1 MKAFSIEQERAIDFV
16 AISDTIPKLRNNQ
29 VHNHFAAPKTLIK
42 LWDGLKKKLRDPNK
56 RENEFQALC
65 RIEVNVDFWTDLI
78 TKGDF
83 KQRMG
88 VYNSHAKEMESF
100 KSQEDRFRQIS
111 SSYFNALTLPKAQ

>member
-1 MKAFSIEQERAIDFV
+1 MDHERAIDFV
-16 AISDTIPKLRNNQ
+16 AISDSIPKLRNNQ

-65 RIEVNVDFWTDLI
+65 RIEVNVDFWTELI
-78 TKGDF
+78 TRGDF

-88 VYNSHAKEMESF
+88 VYNGHAKEVESF
-100 KSQEDRFRQIS
+100 KSQEERFKSIS
-111 SSYFNALTLPKAQ
+111 TSYFKALSQPKA